1 MPWQTTNLA
10 ESMGGIASKANEA
23 ISQVQSGLNKLNNQ
37 VNQIR
42 DNMTRAASIVSSS
55 KGTLDK
61 LMDSGFYMITLSPK
75 KGSWSSRLSSA
86 PNAPPNLNYCCGT
99 AVITVAPDL
108 STVTRSYQGIL
119 DAVKKPMADAS
130 NIVNPFDFSDFE
142 PEEEPEDLSEID
154 EESIAAIDWS
164 ELFTTDE
171 WKTASL
177 KDVFGGYAE
186 GVAKATNKLSKS
198 TKSLLAT
205 VNQSGRAASAINKGL
220 SATKNMVKQM
230 QETGVYRIVLAP
242 GEGTYLHR
250 LRNETGAPSSSSQL
264 FTSGYVC
271 VTVAPSLSALTS
283 KYETLSKIVTGG

>member
-1 MPWQTTNLA
+1 
-10 ESMGGIASKANEA
+10 
-23 ISQVQSGLNKLNNQ
+23 
-37 VNQIR
+37 
-42 DNMTRAASIVSSS
+42 
-55 KGTLDK
+55 
-61 LMDSGFYMITLSPK
+61 
-75 KGSWSSRLSSA
+75 
-86 PNAPPNLNYCCGT
+86 
-99 AVITVAPDL
+99 
-108 STVTRSYQGIL
+108 
-119 DAVKKPMADAS
+119 MADAS